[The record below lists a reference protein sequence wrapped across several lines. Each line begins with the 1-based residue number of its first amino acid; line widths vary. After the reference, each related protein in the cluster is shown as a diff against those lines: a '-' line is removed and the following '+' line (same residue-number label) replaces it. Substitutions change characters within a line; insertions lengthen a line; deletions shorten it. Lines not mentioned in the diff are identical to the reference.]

1 MKALAK
7 KKKESFSDK
16 GLLERILQY
25 NVSENALREEFEIP
39 DSTIRKY
46 KKSNSKKQLRASSLR
61 LQLEAL
67 EHSFHVASELG
78 IELNLED
85 LKKMTFRGRSLKKLI
100 QSYAKSDSDLVIEV
114 IDEVIEQEAS
124 ARKSEKP
131 LIDQFREQYTYL
143 NDDTIQK
150 AKDENPELLIKM
162 VDDTSLQPTTRA
174 DIIEA
179 LAAGANPNY
188 YSLIYSKLNDSSPYI
203 REASALGLFEYY
215 SENEIKYENV
225 VSEIRSRMSVE
236 SAEGVRLTLK
246 ELIMQMS

>member
-1 MKALAK
+1 M
-7 KKKESFSDK
+7 
-16 GLLERILQY
+16 LERILRY

-46 KKSNSKKQLRASSLR
+46 KKSNSKKQLRASNLR

-67 EHSFHVASELG
+67 EHSFHVATELG
-78 IELNLED
+78 IDLKLED
-85 LKKMTFRGRSLKKLI
+85 LKKMMFRGRPLTKLI

-114 IDEVIEQEAS
+114 IDEVIEQEAT
-124 ARKSEKP
+124 ARKLDKP
-131 LIDQFREQYTYL
+131 LINQFREKYTYL
-143 NDDTIQK
+143 NDETIQK

-162 VDDTSLQPTTRA
+162 VDDTSLLPTTRA

-179 LAAGANPNY
+179 LAVGANPNY
-188 YSLIYSKLNDSSPYI
+188 YSLIHSKLNDSSPYL

-215 SENEIKYENV
+215 SENESKYENV
-225 VSEIRSRMSVE
+225 ASAIQSRMDVE

-246 ELIMQMS
+246 ELIMQMSS